1 MPKLMKANFLRLL
14 KDKTFLLLTVIMLA
28 IGALLPF
35 AHYMDTIHSGVPW
48 ALDFSFFTYAFL
60 APILLAVLT
69 SLFVGSEYGNGT
81 LRNKLIAGHRRGSI
95 YLSNLIVCIFGGFI
109 LSVAYMVPH
118 LGLGLLLNGKFN
130 SETKTVLVYIALSAA
145 LVVAVAALF
154 VLIAMLCQ
162 NKAHTAAGC
171 ILLAFVLLLF
181 GVYITSALNE
191 PEYLPAYTYI
201 ENGVT
206 VEEPETK
213 NPNYVSGTKREI
225 YEVLQDFIPGGQM
238 LQLADMEVENP
249 PLLAVYDGIIL
260 IAATACGMIAFK
272 RKDLK

>member
-1 MPKLMKANFLRLL
+1 MSKLLKANFFRLV
-14 KDKTFLLLTVIMLA
+14 KDKTFLLLTVIMFA
-28 IGALLPF
+28 VGALLPF
-35 AHYMDTIHSGVPW
+35 AHYMDSVHSGVPW

-69 SLFVGSEYGNGT
+69 SLFVGNEYSNGT
-81 LRNKLIAGHRRGSI
+81 IRNKIIAGHRRICI
-95 YLSNLIVCIFGGFI
+95 YLSNLIVCIAAGI
-109 LSVAYMVPH
+109 VMCAAYTVPH
-118 LGLGLLLNGKFN
+118 VCLGLLLNGRFG
-130 SETKTVLVYIALSAA
+130 SPARTVILYIGLSAA
-145 LVVAVAALF
+145 LITAVATLF

-171 ILLAFVLLLF
+171 ILLAFILLLF
-181 GVYITSALNE
+181 GVYITSSLNE

-225 YEVLQDFIPGGQM
+225 YEFLQDFMPGGQM

-249 PLLAVYDGIIL
+249 PILAVYDGIIF
-260 IAATACGMIAFK
+260 IAATACGIIAFK